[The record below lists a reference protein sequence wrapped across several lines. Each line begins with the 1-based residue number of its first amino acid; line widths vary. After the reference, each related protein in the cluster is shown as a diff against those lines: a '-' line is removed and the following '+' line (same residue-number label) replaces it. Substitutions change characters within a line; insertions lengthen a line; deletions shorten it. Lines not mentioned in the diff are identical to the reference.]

1 MLGQS
6 KTHNISMQITRE
18 ELSSPLR
25 KKLKSLQDNGA
36 LSIMQGGKDLESA
49 SITGISLLGDVI
61 PEADFGEGFKYQV
74 EGSCQLTLPCIDCN
88 CTLTNPVIFQCLL
101 NVRCGE
107 DGKIEEV
114 VEIKDNT
121 IKIVR

>member
-1 MLGQS
+1 
-6 KTHNISMQITRE
+6 MQIKSE

-25 KKLKSLQDNGA
+25 KKLKSLQDNGD
-36 LSIMQGGKDLESA
+36 LSIRQGGKDLKSA
-49 SITGISLLGDVI
+49 SITGIQLLGDVI
-61 PEADFGEGFKYQV
+61 PEGDFGYGFKYQA
-74 EGSCQLTLPCIDCN
+74 EGSCQLTLPCIDGN
-88 CTLTNPVIFQCLL
+88 CTRTYPVIFQCLL

>member
-1 MLGQS
+1 
-6 KTHNISMQITRE
+6 MQITSE

-25 KKLKSLQDNGA
+25 KKLKSLQDSK
-36 LSIMQGGKDLESA
+36 LLRIRKGGKDLESA
-49 SITGISLLGDVI
+49 SISDIKLLDNGITEG
-61 PEADFGEGFKYQV
+61 DFGEGFKYQA
-74 EGSCQLTLPCIDCN
+74 EGSCQLTVPCKDCN
-88 CTLTNPVIFQCLL
+88 CTRTNSVIFQCLL
-101 NVRCGE
+101 KVRCGE

>member
-1 MLGQS
+1 
-6 KTHNISMQITRE
+6 MQITSE

-25 KKLKSLQDNGA
+25 KKLKSLQDSK
-36 LSIMQGGKDLESA
+36 LLRIRKGGKDLESA
-49 SITGISLLGDVI
+49 SISDIKFLENGITEG
-61 PEADFGEGFKYQV
+61 DFGEGFNYQA
-74 EGSCQLTLPCIDCN
+74 EGSCQLTLPCIDGN
-88 CTLTNPVIFQCLL
+88 CTRTYPVIFQCLL
-101 NVRCGE
+101 SVRFGE